1 MKKETEM
8 RDMEQMDARYELYD
22 FRPESP
28 DYVRMISSQA
38 GIMPDYSEERLRLLR
53 SSGAASGGYGAASE
67 TTGTDSETTGTASE
81 TTGTASE
88 VTGGEAR
95 KVLRVG
101 IFADDMPQNIV
112 TRVYNYRL
120 DVVWLKGAESQVMI
134 DNLRRTLDPDIRP
147 GIQIVKELPGA

>member
-53 SSGAASGGYGAASE
+53 SSGAASGDDGAASE
-67 TTGTDSETTGTASE
+67 TTGTDSET
-81 TTGTASE
+81 
-88 VTGGEAR
+88 TGGEAR

>member
-53 SSGAASGGYGAASE
+53 SSGAASGDDGAASE
-67 TTGTDSETTGTASE
+67 VTGTASEVTGTASEVTGTASE
-81 TTGTASE
+81 T
-88 VTGGEAR
+88 TGGEAR

>member
-1 MKKETEM
+1 
-8 RDMEQMDARYELYD
+8 MEQMDARYELYD

-53 SSGAASGGYGAASE
+53 SSGAASGDDGVVSGA
-67 TTGTDSETTGTASE
+67 TGTASE
-81 TTGTASE
+81 TTGTASEVTGTDSE

>member
-1 MKKETEM
+1 MKKEMEM

-67 TTGTDSETTGTASE
+67 V
-81 TTGTASE
+81 TGTASE

-112 TRVYNYRL
+112 TRVYNYQL

>member
-1 MKKETEM
+1 
-8 RDMEQMDARYELYD
+8 MEQMDVRYELYD

-28 DYVRMISSQA
+28 DYVRMISSKA

-53 SSGAASGGYGAASE
+53 SSGAASGDDGAASE
-67 TTGTDSETTGTASE
+67 VTGA
-81 TTGTASE
+81 ASE

>member
-53 SSGAASGGYGAASE
+53 SSGAASGGYGTASE
-67 TTGTDSETTGTASE
+67 ITGTASETTGTASE

-88 VTGGEAR
+88 TTGGEAR

>member
-53 SSGAASGGYGAASE
+53 SSGA
-67 TTGTDSETTGTASE
+67 
-81 TTGTASE
+81 ASE

>member
-53 SSGAASGGYGAASE
+53 SSGAAS
-67 TTGTDSETTGTASE
+67 
-81 TTGTASE
+81 E

-112 TRVYNYRL
+112 TRVYNYQL

>member
-8 RDMEQMDARYELYD
+8 RDMEQMNARYELYD

-53 SSGAASGGYGAASE
+53 SS
-67 TTGTDSETTGTASE
+67 
-81 TTGTASE
+81 GTASE

>member
-53 SSGAASGGYGAASE
+53 SSGAASGGYGA
-67 TTGTDSETTGTASE
+67 ASE

>member
-1 MKKETEM
+1 MKKEMEM

-53 SSGAASGGYGAASE
+53 SSGAASGGY
-67 TTGTDSETTGTASE
+67 
-81 TTGTASE
+81 GTASE

>member
-1 MKKETEM
+1 
-8 RDMEQMDARYELYD
+8 MEQMDARYELYD

-53 SSGAASGGYGAASE
+53 SSGAASGGY
-67 TTGTDSETTGTASE
+67 GTASE

>member
-53 SSGAASGGYGAASE
+53 SSGAASGDDGVVSGA
-67 TTGTDSETTGTASE
+67 TGTASE
-81 TTGTASE
+81 T
-88 VTGGEAR
+88 TGGEAR

>member
-53 SSGAASGGYGAASE
+53 SSGAA
-67 TTGTDSETTGTASE
+67 SETTGTASE

>member
-53 SSGAASGGYGAASE
+53 SSVAASGDDGA
-67 TTGTDSETTGTASE
+67 ASE

-88 VTGGEAR
+88 VTGGEVR

>member
-53 SSGAASGGYGAASE
+53 SSGAASGDYGAASGGYGTDSE
-67 TTGTDSETTGTASE
+67 TTGTDSET
-81 TTGTASE
+81 
-88 VTGGEAR
+88 TGGEAR

>member
-53 SSGAASGGYGAASE
+53 SSGAASGGYGA
-67 TTGTDSETTGTASE
+67 
-81 TTGTASE
+81 ASE

>member
-53 SSGAASGGYGAASE
+53 SSGVASGDDGAASE
-67 TTGTDSETTGTASE
+67 V
-81 TTGTASE
+81 TGTASE

>member
-1 MKKETEM
+1 
-8 RDMEQMDARYELYD
+8 MEQMDARYELYD

-53 SSGAASGGYGAASE
+53 SSGAASGDDGA
-67 TTGTDSETTGTASE
+67 
-81 TTGTASE
+81 ASE

>member
-53 SSGAASGGYGAASE
+53 SSGAASGGYG
-67 TTGTDSETTGTASE
+67 TASE
-81 TTGTASE
+81 ITGTASE

>member
-1 MKKETEM
+1 
-8 RDMEQMDARYELYD
+8 MEQMDARYELYD

-53 SSGAASGGYGAASE
+53 SSGAASGDYGAASE
-67 TTGTDSETTGTASE
+67 TNGA
-81 TTGTASE
+81 ASE

>member
-8 RDMEQMDARYELYD
+8 RDMEQMNARYELYD

-53 SSGAASGGYGAASE
+53 SSG
-67 TTGTDSETTGTASE
+67 
-81 TTGTASE
+81 TASE

-112 TRVYNYRL
+112 TRVYNYQL

>member
-1 MKKETEM
+1 
-8 RDMEQMDARYELYD
+8 MEQMDARYELYD

-53 SSGAASGGYGAASE
+53 SSGAASGDYGAASE
-67 TTGTDSETTGTASE
+67 VTGA
-81 TTGTASE
+81 ASE

>member
-1 MKKETEM
+1 
-8 RDMEQMDARYELYD
+8 MEQMDARYELYD

-53 SSGAASGGYGAASE
+53 SSGAASGGYGAAS
-67 TTGTDSETTGTASE
+67 GGYGADSETTGTASE
-81 TTGTASE
+81 TTGAASE

>member
-38 GIMPDYSEERLRLLR
+38 GIMPDYSEERLRLLC

-67 TTGTDSETTGTASE
+67 TTGTASE
-81 TTGTASE
+81 T
-88 VTGGEAR
+88 TGGEAR

>member
-1 MKKETEM
+1 
-8 RDMEQMDARYELYD
+8 MEQMDARYELYD

-53 SSGAASGGYGAASE
+53 SSGAASGRY
-67 TTGTDSETTGTASE
+67 GTASE

-88 VTGGEAR
+88 TTGGEAR

>member
-53 SSGAASGGYGAASE
+53 SSGAASGDDGVVSGA
-67 TTGTDSETTGTASE
+67 TGTASE

-88 VTGGEAR
+88 ATGTASETTGGEAR

>member
-53 SSGAASGGYGAASE
+53 SSGAASGGYGAAS
-67 TTGTDSETTGTASE
+67 GGYGADSETTGTASE
-81 TTGTASE
+81 TTGAASE

>member
-1 MKKETEM
+1 MKKEMEM

-53 SSGAASGGYGAASE
+53 SSGAASGGYGA
-67 TTGTDSETTGTASE
+67 DSE

>member
-53 SSGAASGGYGAASE
+53 SSVAASGDDGAASE
-67 TTGTDSETTGTASE
+67 V
-81 TTGTASE
+81 TGTASE

>member
-67 TTGTDSETTGTASE
+67 TTGA
-81 TTGTASE
+81 ASE

>member
-1 MKKETEM
+1 
-8 RDMEQMDARYELYD
+8 MEQMDARYELYD

-53 SSGAASGGYGAASE
+53 SSGAASGGDGV
-67 TTGTDSETTGTASE
+67 DSEV
-81 TTGTASE
+81 TGTASE

>member
-53 SSGAASGGYGAASE
+53 SSGAASGGYGAAS
-67 TTGTDSETTGTASE
+67 GGYGADSETTGTASE